1 MAVESDGNVGN
12 GETKPLTCEELVRG
26 EILGKNKAS
35 ERYDAIL
42 WKIRAGY
49 VTVLYGTL
57 TLLGEK
63 AFDHPWVAFVLIVG
77 FSASAFRID
86 YTFLRSKFRVVTAQN
101 RLADITWDIAV
112 GKADIAAVA
121 DLPRLLH
128 ISGED
133 PSLDVGADR
142 LLFSRA
148 NLGLLVLL
156 YAAPPVLTCAF
167 ATLSSLIS

>member
-1 MAVESDGNVGN
+1 MAVEGDGDVGY

-26 EILGKNKAS
+26 ELLGKNKAS

-63 AFDHPWVAFVLIVG
+63 AFDHPWAAFALILG

-86 YTFLRSKFRVVTAQN
+86 YTFLRSKLRVVAAQN
-101 RLADITWDIAV
+101 RLADVTWDVAV
-112 GKADIAAVA
+112 GRAAIAAVA
-121 DLPRLLH
+121 DLPRLLRM
-128 ISGED
+128 SGED
-133 PSLDVGADR
+133 PSLDADANR
-142 LLFSRA
+142 LLLSWA

-156 YAAPPVLTCAF
+156 YAAPPALACAF
-167 ATLSSLIS
+167 AALSSLIS